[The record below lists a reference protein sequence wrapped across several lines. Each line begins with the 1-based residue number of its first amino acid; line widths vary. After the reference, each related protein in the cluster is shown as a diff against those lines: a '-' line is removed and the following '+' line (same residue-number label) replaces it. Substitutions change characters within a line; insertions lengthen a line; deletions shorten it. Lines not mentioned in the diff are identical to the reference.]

1 MARGAPWA
9 GLYEL
14 SPQDV
19 LLEGWVCQDGQPR
32 RVVRIQADLRKLEKE
47 VARLEQRVADLETL
61 QAKLTAE
68 LADPATYAQGAK
80 VQQLN
85 AELQATTEALQT
97 ATNDWEKAAQK
108 LSEEKK

>member
-1 MARGAPWA
+1 MCAAWWPRSSWARTVWC
-9 GLYEL
+9 
-14 SPQDV
+14 V
-19 LLEGWVCQDGQPR
+19 T
-32 RVVRIQADLRKLEKE
+32 RV
-47 VARLEQRVADLETL
+47 LEQRVADLETL

>member
-1 MARGAPWA
+1 MAAAQGIRVEGAAIVRSAAPA
-9 GLYEL
+9 PTPTRL
-14 SPQDV
+14 S
-19 LLEGWVCQDGQPR
+19 GS
-32 RVVRIQADLRKLEKE
+32 DLRKLEKE
-47 VARLEQRVADLETL
+47 VARLEQRVADLESL

-97 ATNDWEKAAQK
+97 ATNDWEKAAQR
-108 LSEEKK
+108 LSEEKR